1 MYKSQFIFCTFH
13 FRTLNHQSPN
23 TSKRLHNSQRLQDG
37 TTLFLKL
44 RKQQYILKFL
54 TNHSRFGALI
64 IITLLYNFL
73 RVEIRIDDF
82 TSPKTLTE
90 LESFIAH
97 SSLAGLGSSALA
109 KFEIHY
115 FEILQG
121 LEFLLQSS
129 SKSRIEMRTCDLTQ
143 LLISSH
149 KFPNNFST
157 VDLVSF
163 IAHNSLRLI
172 R

>member
-1 MYKSQFIFCTFH
+1 MRTCALTQKTKMNVFPCTNLSLFFCSFH
-13 FRTLNHQSPN
+13 FRTLNRQSTN
-23 TSKRLHNSQRLQDG
+23 TSKKLHNSQRLQDG

-73 RVEIRIDDF
+73 RVKIRIDDF

-97 SSLAGLGSSALA
+97 NSLAGLGFCFSL
-109 KFEIHY
+109 
-115 FEILQG
+115 G
-121 LEFLLQSS
+121 TS
-129 SKSRIEMRTCDLTQ
+129 SKSTIF
-143 LLISSH
+143 SSH
-149 KFPNNFST
+149 R
-157 VDLVSF
+157 VQ
-163 IAHNSLRLI
+163 R
-172 R
+172 